1 MNGNQSKRLA
11 RAVLWGLGTAGACLA
26 LAQFLRYFT
35 GLGGSRRLLLVAL
48 VGLCSGLLAWAVDK
62 VRCERAAQRRAAAAA
77 AAGQRSD
84 GTAAAS
90 AHDGSRA
97 DAAEG
102 TSPAARTA
110 GNTPPPA
117 HDPAVLA
124 EACGKVATGYLFLYF
139 NFNLNFGGT
148 LDVLPDWLGMAFLLQ
163 SLPALACW
171 QPAALLLQPL
181 GLLLAGWEGL
191 EWLAAVFQLDLA
203 ALPVLPL
210 VARVVSLYFHFQL
223 LTNLADAVQPYHP
236 EEADALRGRRT
247 LNTLFLTA
255 VALPLPW
262 EEWQYAALVLLLCS
276 VAVTF
281 ALWHCLR
288 RIRRL
293 LLAADAA
300 D

>member
-1 MNGNQSKRLA
+1 MNGNQPKRRV
-11 RAVLWGLGTAGACLA
+11 RAVLWGLGTVGVCLA
-26 LAQFLRYFT
+26 LAQFLLYFT
-35 GLGGSRRLLLVAL
+35 GLSGSRRLLLVAL
-48 VGLCSGLLAWAVDK
+48 VGLCSGLLAWATDK
-62 VRCERAAQRRAAAAA
+62 VRCERAAQRQATAAAAA
-77 AAGQRSD
+77 EQRAD
-84 GTAAAS
+84 GPAAAS
-90 AHDGSRA
+90 AHAGESA
-97 DAAEG
+97 NAAESS
-102 TSPAARTA
+102 SPAARAA
-110 GNTPPPA
+110 GDAPPPTR
-117 HDPAVLA
+117 DPAVLA
-124 EACGKVATGYLFLYF
+124 EACGKVATGYLFLYL

-148 LDVLPDWLGMAFLLQ
+148 LDVLPDWLGMVFLLQ

-191 EWLAAVFQLDLA
+191 EWLTAIFQLDLA

-210 VARVVSLYFHFQL
+210 VVRVVSLYFHFQL

-255 VALPLPW
+255 FALPLPW

-300 D
+300 G